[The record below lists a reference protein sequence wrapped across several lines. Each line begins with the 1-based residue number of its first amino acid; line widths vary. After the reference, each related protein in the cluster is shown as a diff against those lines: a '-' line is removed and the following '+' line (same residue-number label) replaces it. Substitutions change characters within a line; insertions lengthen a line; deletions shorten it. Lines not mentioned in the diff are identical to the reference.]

1 MKNLILLILLIFL
14 ILLPFKEI
22 IANDGGIEDIFDY
35 GAGARAMGLGNSY
48 VSVADD
54 SSAIF
59 WNPGGMGM
67 LEYNEIMFLH
77 SFLFEGTIYD
87 YVSFC
92 YPTIDVG
99 TFGGGFIRI
108 GTGDIIFRD
117 SHNLVTSEDVSF
129 EQMQFLI
136 GYGIK
141 LNLPFS
147 FGTAI
152 KINTFKVGQF
162 SDANISF
169 DIGILM
175 PLYGYNWKKIFKNYY
190 LENLKLGINVKNF
203 VSTPIKLQTE
213 AEADQLNI
221 KIGLSYFYYFD
232 KKLNHKILPTFDINF
247 YKDKNI
253 KINTGIEYN
262 LYKMIFIR
270 GGYDQNIGLVMG
282 CGIQYW
288 DFRLDY
294 SLAFQEINLT
304 HRFSL
309 LWRFGES
316 VEQQRASEKERY
328 RQEIEERVKITVEKQ
343 TREYKERLS
352 KLEAKY
358 KGGIQ
363 KAIDELTAK
372 YEKEKEKLIKEMTL
386 SSDEIK
392 HKLIQDLEKKYEE
405 ERIKT
410 LTILSNKFETE
421 RKKMTE
427 ELDNKLKAE
436 RSKLKKQLTAD
447 DQFKRHH
454 YTKGIELYEKGDYDG
469 AITEF
474 NSVLRFDPD
483 YIEASEY
490 LKKAKGAKKKPSTY
504 PKKIMDLYYK
514 GIDFYVAGEYKK
526 SVIEWKKILRIDPY
540 NKLALRNIRDAER
553 KIKELEKIRKLRKRT
568 K

>member
-1 MKNLILLILLIFL
+1 MKNLILLIFL

-22 IANDGGIEDIFDY
+22 IADDGGIEDIFDY

-48 VSVADD
+48 VSIADD

-59 WNPGGMGM
+59 WNPGAMGM

-152 KINTFKVGQF
+152 KINTFKVGSF
-162 SDANISF
+162 SGANISF

-175 PLYGYNWKKIFKNYY
+175 PLYGYNWEKIFKNYY

-203 VSTPIKLQTE
+203 VSTPIKVQTE
-213 AEADQLNI
+213 AESDQLNI

-232 KKLNHKILPTFDINF
+232 KQLNHKILPTFDVNL
-247 YKDKNI
+247 YKDKDI

-343 TREYKERLS
+343 TREYKEKLTN
-352 KLEAKY
+352 LEAKY

-363 KAIDELTAK
+363 RAIDELTVK
-372 YEKEKEKLIKEMTL
+372 YEKEKEKLIKEMTF
-386 SSDEIK
+386 SSEEIK
-392 HKLIQDLEKKYEE
+392 QKLIQDLEKKYED

-410 LTILSNKFETE
+410 LTVLSNRFETE
-421 RKKMTE
+421 RKKMAE
-427 ELDNKLKAE
+427 ELDNKLKEEKA
-436 RSKLKKQLTAD
+436 KLKKQLTAD
-447 DQFKRHH
+447 DQFKRQH

-483 YIEASEY
+483 YIEATEY

-504 PKKIMDLYYK
+504 PKKTMDLYYK

-526 SVIEWKKILRIDPY
+526 AVIEWKKILRIDPY

-553 KIKELEKIRKLRKRT
+553 KIKELENIRKSRKRT